1 MTVACAAG
9 RAEGSGRTAQVLRKA
24 CRVPAVLFLI
34 LLLGAGLPGC
44 RRKSAE
50 PVPVPLPHQDESAA
64 EPLPFPEALQEEEFP
79 PPSATA
85 ESVDEILRDVLNV
98 YQHEML
104 KYYSDEGV
112 LRTVYEC
119 NGRRVQDERS
129 VSVTFQK
136 PNYLCMKVM
145 NGSLIC
151 DGEYLWGTI
160 HSTSY
165 DGQVLKVK
173 APHLFSS
180 IREFYPDRQLAEAM
194 YLPQMD
200 DVFWPPPQ
208 LILMMAREPLKTL
221 IGSSGFKPALG
232 FTPAKLLQPRYV
244 RFNRENP
251 DAEKI
256 ACDRISVNSSGG
268 ERVFWIDRKTKGIV
282 RIELPIEHIAVPC
295 GVDRVLERTLDFP
308 NQVISNEVPPSDT
321 VPPKEF
327 TVSNSPGVK
336 EVEHFT
342 PVELDF
348 LGQKAPPIRL
358 TPLFSGDSP
367 VALDE
372 ASETIRVF
380 ALWKGPMC
388 PEDWKDT
395 KELFKEIAN
404 TAIRYRNDSRFVFYA
419 VNIDESQQ
427 SDTDVIAGYG
437 QLGYDY
443 PLYRVR
449 PADLKKPPF
458 SFLQNPSLFIVDGDG
473 VIQKFYH
480 KPTSHVTLLSNMLSL
495 EQGKDI
501 YKNDIYNFS
510 VRDRKFESLLLLTEE
525 SDYYAAD
532 IRTPSEQIK
541 YAPHSDPQR
550 MSMEKVWEVDLPDA
564 ANPLVITDDGQENPE
579 FMPKESI
586 VVPFGGSKIAL
597 IDAKGKVVRTK
608 SSGTGE
614 PVSFVRTAR
623 ASDGKRYFAVS
634 SFLDTHKVSLLGSN
648 LETINIVD
656 LKKDRK
662 QWVADALLNDE
673 NLDGDP
679 ELIVALC
686 GDAVANDIPIHG
698 IYSLETQSKDGSNRC
713 FSNWKDELVMSPF
726 QIGFIREKV
735 PGAAP
740 RRALMAMTAPE
751 ETVGQ
756 LIETDL
762 GNGQRLKMIDT
773 PDDISIRWFTPPD
786 DADDQKRTTETVAV
800 ILTHAG
806 SEDPYFAI
814 ISLDGKILSETKLTD
829 STWGDHLDRIIAG
842 ELDRDGEA
850 EWIVPTREGV
860 IWFFEQDGTL
870 FDKFSLG
877 REVTG
882 AAIASWHDGTFLVI
896 THNNGVVVYKIKLNK
911 GSK

>member
-1 MTVACAAG
+1 MTVTHTAG
-9 RAEGSGRTAQVLRKA
+9 RAEGSGRKAWALPKA
-24 CRVPAVLFLI
+24 CRVSAALFLV
-34 LLLGAGLPGC
+34 LLLWPGLPGC
-44 RRKSAE
+44 RRKPEE
-50 PVPVPLPHQDESAA
+50 PVPVPLSHQDLSDS
-64 EPLPFPEALQEEEFP
+64 EPLPFPEALPEEEFP
-79 PPSATA
+79 PPPPTA
-85 ESVDEILRDVLNV
+85 ETVDEILRDVLNV

-104 KYYSDEGV
+104 KYYSDEGR
-112 LRTVYEC
+112 LRTLYEC
-119 NGRRVQDERS
+119 NHKRVQEQRS

-136 PNYLCMKVM
+136 PNYLRMKVM
-145 NGSLIC
+145 NGELVC
-151 DGEYLWGTI
+151 DGDNLWGTI
-160 HSTSY
+160 HTSSY
-165 DGQVLKVK
+165 DGQILKVK
-173 APHLFSS
+173 APHLFSA

-194 YLPQMD
+194 HLPQMD
-200 DVFWPPPQ
+200 DIFWSPPQ
-208 LILMMAREPLKTL
+208 LILMMAHEPLKTL
-221 IGSSGFKPALG
+221 IGSSGFRPALG

-244 RFNRENP
+244 RFNQDNP

-268 ERVFWIDRKTKGIV
+268 ERVFWINRETKGIV
-282 RIELPIEHIAVPC
+282 RIELPIEHLAVPC
-295 GVDRVLERTLDFP
+295 GVERVLERTLDFP

-321 VPPKEF
+321 VPPQEF
-327 TVSNSPGVK
+327 TVSHSPGVK
-336 EVEHFT
+336 EVDHFT
-342 PVELDF
+342 PVELDY
-348 LGQKAPPIRL
+348 LGQKAPPVRL

-367 VALDE
+367 VSLDE
-372 ASETIRVF
+372 ANGIIRVF
-380 ALWKGPMC
+380 ALWKGPGS
-388 PEDWKDT
+388 PLDWKES
-395 KELFKEIAN
+395 KELLKEVAS
-404 TAIRYRNDSRFVFYA
+404 TAVRYRNDARFAFYA
-419 VNIDESQQ
+419 VNIDDSQRPD
-427 SDTDVIAGYG
+427 SGILADYG
-437 QLGYDY
+437 ELSYDF

-449 PADLKKPPF
+449 PADQKRPPF
-458 SFLQNPSLFIVDGDG
+458 SFLPNPSLFIVDGDG

-495 EQGKDI
+495 EQGKDL
-501 YKNDIYNFS
+501 YKNDIYNS
-510 VRDRKFESLLLLTEE
+510 TVRDRKFESILRLSEE
-525 SDYYAAD
+525 NDYYAAD
-532 IRTPSEQIK
+532 VRTPSEQIK
-541 YAPHSDPQR
+541 YAPPSDPQR
-550 MSMEKVWEVDLPDA
+550 MSLEKVWEADLPDA

-586 VVPFGGSKIAL
+586 VVPYDGSKIAL
-597 IDAKGKVVRTK
+597 IDAKGNVVRTK
-608 SSGTGE
+608 SLETGE
-614 PVSFVRTAR
+614 PVSFVRTVR
-623 ASDGKRYFAVS
+623 AADGKRYFAIS
-634 SFLDTHKVSLLGSN
+634 SFLDTHKVSVLGDN
-648 LETINIVD
+648 LEPVNILD

-673 NLDGDP
+673 NQDGEP

-698 IYSLETQSKDGSNRC
+698 IYSLDTQSKDGSNRC

-762 GNGQRLKMIDT
+762 GNGHRLKMIDT
-773 PDDISIRWFTPPD
+773 PDDVSICWFTPPD
-786 DADDQKRTTETVAV
+786 DADDQQKTTETVAV

-806 SEDPYFAI
+806 SEDPCFAI

-842 ELDRDGEA
+842 ELDRDGDA

-896 THNNGVVVYKIKLNK
+896 THNKGVVVYKIKLNK
-911 GSK
+911 ASK